1 MPINTLLLIAAT
13 LLCGLTTGLVFAFTV
28 VVMPGIRMLPD
39 REFLGAF
46 KAIDRIIQNND
57 PLFLLA
63 WVGSVILLIAAGV
76 MNVTVLSGLHRL
88 LLIGAVVSYLLGVQL
103 PTFVVNVPLNNRL
116 QVIELSALD
125 AAALQMARET
135 FESRWIYWNA
145 FRTVFGLLTTALL
158 LAVVH
163 FS

>member
-1 MPINTLLLIAAT
+1 MPIHTLLLIAAT
-13 LLCGLTTGLVFAFTV
+13 LLCGLTTGLVFAFTA
-28 VVMPGIRMLPD
+28 VVMPGIRTLPD
-39 REFLGAF
+39 REFLSAF

-76 MNVTVLSGLHRL
+76 MNVAVLSGIPRL
-88 LLIGAVVSYLLGVQL
+88 LLVGAVGSYLLGVQL
-103 PTFVVNVPLNNRL
+103 PTFAVNVPLNNRL
-116 QVIELSALD
+116 QAIELPALD
-125 AAALQMARET
+125 TAALQKAREA

-158 LAVVH
+158 LALLHV
-163 FS
+163 S